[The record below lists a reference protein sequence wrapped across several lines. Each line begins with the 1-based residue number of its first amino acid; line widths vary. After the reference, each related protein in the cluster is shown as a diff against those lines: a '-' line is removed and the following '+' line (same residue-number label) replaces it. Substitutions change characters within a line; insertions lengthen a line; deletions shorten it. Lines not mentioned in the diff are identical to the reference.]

1 MAAYFQQFPKILYDL
16 KGDDNF
22 KLVPDIFRRIKVRS
36 KMKDNLSMLDKF
48 DVDSGDSPES
58 VAYKVYGNTDYFWVI
73 CLLNNIVNRYYDWP
87 LDEYSFQKFLSEKYT
102 NPDAVHHYEKPQSS
116 GETESQGPGDYSHM
130 IEVNS
135 TTIGAQA
142 VSNAEYERRIQDEK
156 RQIQVLQ
163 PQYLSAFVSEFRKLI
178 RK

>member
-1 MAAYFQQFPKILYDL
+1 MAYFQQFPKMMYDM
-16 KGDDNF
+16 KGDGNL
-22 KLVPDIFRRIKVRS
+22 KLVPDIFRRIKVKS
-36 KMKDNLSMLDKF
+36 KIKDNLSLLDKF
-48 DVDSGDSPES
+48 DVESGDTPES
-58 VAYKVYGNTDYFWVI
+58 IAYKVYGDAEYFWVI
-73 CLLNNIVNRYYDWP
+73 CLMNNIVNRYYDWP

-116 GETESQGPGDYSHM
+116 GETESQAPGDYSHM
-130 IEVNS
+130 VEVNS
-135 TTIGAQA
+135 NAVGAQA

>member
-1 MAAYFQQFPKILYDL
+1 MAYFQQFPKIMYDI
-16 KGDDNF
+16 KGDGNL
-22 KLVPDIFRRIKVRS
+22 KLVPDIFRRIKVKS
-36 KMKDNLSMLDKF
+36 KIKDNLSLLDKF
-48 DVDSGDSPES
+48 DVESGDTPES
-58 VAYKVYGNTDYFWVI
+58 IAYKVYGDAEYFWVI
-73 CLLNNIVNRYYDWP
+73 CLMNNIVNRYYDWP

-116 GETESQGPGDYSHM
+116 GETESQAPGDYSHM
-130 IEVNS
+130 VEVNS
-135 TTIGAQA
+135 NTVGAQA

>member
-1 MAAYFQQFPKILYDL
+1 MAYFQQFPKIMYDI
-16 KGDDNF
+16 KGDGNL
-22 KLVPDIFRRIKVRS
+22 KLVPDIFRRIKVKS
-36 KMKDNLSMLDKF
+36 KIKDNLSLLDKF
-48 DVDSGDSPES
+48 DVESGDTPES
-58 VAYKVYGNTDYFWVI
+58 IAYKVYGDAEYFWVI
-73 CLLNNIVNRYYDWP
+73 CLMNNIVNRYYDWP

-116 GETESQGPGDYSHM
+116 GETESQAPGDYSHM
-130 IEVNS
+130 VEVNS
-135 TTIGAQA
+135 NAVGAQA

>member
-1 MAAYFQQFPKILYDL
+1 MQYFREFPTVEYNISGKNGNTKTVTDIWRMVKARSKIANNITLF
-16 KGDDNF
+16 DNF
-22 KLVPDIFRRIKVRS
+22 DVPE
-36 KMKDNLSMLDKF
+36 
-48 DVDSGDSPES
+48 GDSPET
-58 VAYKVYGNTDYFWVI
+58 VAYKVYGSTDYFWVV
-73 CLLNNIVNRYYDWP
+73 CLMNNIVNRYYDWP

-116 GETESQGPGDYSHM
+116 GETESQAPGDYSHM
-130 IEVNS
+130 VEVNS
-135 TTIGAQA
+135 NAVGAQA

>member
-1 MAAYFQQFPKILYDL
+1 M
-16 KGDDNF
+16 KGDGNL
-22 KLVPDIFRRIKVRS
+22 KLVPDIFRRIKVKS
-36 KMKDNLSMLDKF
+36 KIKDNLSLLDKF
-48 DVDSGDSPES
+48 DVESGDTPES
-58 VAYKVYGNTDYFWVI
+58 IAYKVYGDAEYFWVI
-73 CLLNNIVNRYYDWP
+73 CLMNNIVNRYYDWP

-116 GETESQGPGDYSHM
+116 GETESQAPGDYSHM
-130 IEVNS
+130 VEVNS
-135 TTIGAQA
+135 NTVGAQA

>member
-1 MAAYFQQFPKILYDL
+1 MAYFQQFPKMMYDM
-16 KGDDNF
+16 KGDGNL
-22 KLVPDIFRRIKVRS
+22 KLVPDIFRRIKVKS
-36 KMKDNLSMLDKF
+36 KIKDNLSLLDKF
-48 DVDSGDSPES
+48 DVESGDTPES
-58 VAYKVYGNTDYFWVI
+58 IAYKVYGDAEYFWVI
-73 CLLNNIVNRYYDWP
+73 CLMNNIVNRYYDWP

-116 GETESQGPGDYSHM
+116 GETESQAPGDYSHM
-130 IEVNS
+130 VEVNS
-135 TTIGAQA
+135 NTVGAQA